1 MDTNSSL
8 LYYIQTCE
16 TDSVTDTG
24 PLITFIHKGETCLAV
39 LHFAVC
45 SALMEHVCN
54 CRRGIAALG
63 SR

>member
-24 PLITFIHKGETCLAV
+24 PLITFIRKGENCLAV
-39 LHFAVC
+39 LLDNFEGILSSH
-45 SALMEHVCN
+45 SY
-54 CRRGIAALG
+54 RRVKSLDVEFHN
-63 SR
+63 